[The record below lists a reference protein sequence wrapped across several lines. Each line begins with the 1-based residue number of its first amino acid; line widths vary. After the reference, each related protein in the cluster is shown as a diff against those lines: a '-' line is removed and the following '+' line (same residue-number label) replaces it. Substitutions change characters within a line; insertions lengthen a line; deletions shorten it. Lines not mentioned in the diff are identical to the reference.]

1 MWCWRSLIVFKQHGI
16 SKWYACCYCK
26 CYRALLHRFLNLKKI
41 TFIENK
47 TSTQTFLWKE
57 QETLRLVYAAKKFGK
72 SMVLFCEILLSKNGT
87 ALSTGTVLNY
97 LDHQPKEIVQKNV

>member
-1 MWCWRSLIVFKQHGI
+1 M
-16 SKWYACCYCK
+16 
-26 CYRALLHRFLNLKKI
+26 I

-57 QETLRLVYAAKKFGK
+57 QETLRLVYAVKKFGK

-87 ALSTGTVLNY
+87 ALSTGTALNY
-97 LDHQPKEIVQKNV
+97 LGQPKETVRKNV

>member
-1 MWCWRSLIVFKQHGI
+1 MEFQSGM
-16 SKWYACCYCK
+16 
-26 CYRALLHRFLNLKKI
+26 RAATANVTVHAIIYFIDFLNLKKI

-47 TSTQTFLWKE
+47 TSTQTFLWKRSKR
-57 QETLRLVYAAKKFGK
+57 LRLVYYAAKKFGK

-97 LDHQPKEIVQKNV
+97 FFAQFL